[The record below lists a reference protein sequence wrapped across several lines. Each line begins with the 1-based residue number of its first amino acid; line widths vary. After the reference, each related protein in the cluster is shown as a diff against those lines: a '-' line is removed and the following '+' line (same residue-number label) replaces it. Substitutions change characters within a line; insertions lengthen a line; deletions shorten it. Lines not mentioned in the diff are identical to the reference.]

1 MNNKGFAITGI
12 LYGVLLLFLMVLL
25 SLLYV
30 LVTRI
35 NRLTTLNEE
44 VKKVVETK
52 NEITTIENKP
62 TDAEPYYITTMR
74 GKYVINIT
82 INNNSNKDCY
92 AYLPKDILLKI
103 NNSKLSYLLPD
114 TEGELNVFDTEH
126 LQELSLIGCTNDG
139 ITNFSIK
146 SIYS

>member
-44 VKKVVETK
+44 VKKVVEDKT
-52 NEITTIENKP
+52 ITVSETEF
-62 TDAEPYYITTMR
+62 TDGYYITTMR
-74 GKYVINIT
+74 GKYELLVNDT
-82 INNNSNKDCY
+82 STCY

-114 TEGELNVFDTEH
+114 SEGKLNVFDTEH
-126 LQELSLIGCTNDG
+126 LQELSLIGCANNG
-139 ITNFSIK
+139 ITKFSIK
-146 SIYS
+146 PIYS

>member
-1 MNNKGFAITGI
+1 MNNKGFAITGM

-44 VKKVVETK
+44 VKKVVEDKT
-52 NEITTIENKP
+52 ITAIATEF
-62 TDAEPYYITTMR
+62 TDGYYITTMR
-74 GKYVINIT
+74 GKYVININGNT
-82 INNNSNKDCY
+82 DDCY

>member
-74 GKYVINIT
+74 GKYEIL
-82 INNNSNKDCY
+82 INNTTTCY

-103 NNSKLSYLLPD
+103 NENKLCYLLPNS
-114 TEGELNVFDTEH
+114 EGILDVFNTDD
-126 LQELSLIGCTNDG
+126 LIPLSLIGCTNDG

>member
-44 VKKVVETK
+44 VKNVVETK
-52 NEITTIENKP
+52 NEITTIENNP
-62 TDAEPYYITTMR
+62 TDDKPYYITTMR
-74 GKYVINIT
+74 GKYVININGNT
-82 INNNSNKDCY
+82 TADCY
-92 AYLPKDILLKI
+92 AYLPKNILLKI
-103 NNSKLSYLLPD
+103 NENKLYYLLPNS
-114 TEGELNVFDTEH
+114 EGELNVFNTEN